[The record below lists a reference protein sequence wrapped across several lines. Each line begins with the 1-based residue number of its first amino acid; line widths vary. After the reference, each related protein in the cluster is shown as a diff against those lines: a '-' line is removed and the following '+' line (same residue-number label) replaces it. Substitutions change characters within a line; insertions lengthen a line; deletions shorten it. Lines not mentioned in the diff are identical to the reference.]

1 MLQNFLLSAKRC
13 CEEANDI
20 SKNVHKNLDDT
31 SSRLLQKSKFYF
43 VHLLEI
49 RDTVFVHKLNL
60 SSTSTKTYVCVQGYC
75 NLLGQALYH
84 FDYSST
90 VLIKYKHGNIIF

>member
-43 VHLLEI
+43 VHVLEI

-60 SSTSTKTYVCVQGYC
+60 SSTKTYVCFQRYC
-75 NLLGQALYH
+75 NLLGPALYH

-90 VLIKYKHGNIIF
+90 VSIKYKHGSIIF